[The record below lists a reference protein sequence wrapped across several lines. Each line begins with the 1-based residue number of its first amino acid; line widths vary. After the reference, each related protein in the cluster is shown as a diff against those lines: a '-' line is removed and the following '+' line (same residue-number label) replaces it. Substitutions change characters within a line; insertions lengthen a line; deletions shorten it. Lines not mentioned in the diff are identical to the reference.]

1 MTPVPTNPNR
11 LEIGESPMR
20 LKDKVA
26 LITGAGRGIGRAIA
40 LAYAREGAHLALAAR
55 SADQLEQTAQ
65 AAHSLGATTCVLA
78 VDVTAQEAV
87 DKMAR
92 RASERF
98 GTVDILVN
106 NAGIVGPIGA
116 LEDNDVESWVRTIQ
130 VNLVGTYLCCR
141 AVIPL
146 MEESGGGRIINLSGS
161 GATSAPYHLSAYGS
175 SKVAIIRL
183 TEILSL
189 ELADKNIQ
197 VNALGPGSIHTGMWE
212 EITDGAQA
220 VGDTELYEFG
230 LQVTGGGGASIDRAA
245 ELAVWLA
252 SDASTG
258 LSGRL
263 IHAVMDD
270 FPSLTPEIPAIM
282 ASDLYTLRRDEPP
295 RESTRPNSPV

>member
-1 MTPVPTNPNR
+1 MR
-11 LEIGESPMR
+11 LEN
-20 LKDKVA
+20 KVA

-40 LAYAREGAHLALAAR
+40 LAYAREGARLALAAR
-55 SADQLEQTAQ
+55 SPDELEETAQ
-65 AAHSLGATTCVLA
+65 AAQSLGASTCIVS
-78 VDVTAQEAV
+78 VDVTDQAAV
-87 DKMAR
+87 DSMAR
-92 RASERF
+92 QVEENF
-98 GTVDILVN
+98 GRIDILVN

-116 LEDNDVESWVRTIQ
+116 LEDNDVDSWVRTIQ

-141 AVIPL
+141 AVIPI
-146 MEESGGGRIINLSGS
+146 MTEGGGGRIINLSGS
-161 GATSAPYHLSAYGS
+161 GSTSAPYHLSAYGS
-175 SKVAIIRL
+175 SKAAVIRL

-197 VNALGPGSIHTGMWE
+197 VNALGPGSIHTRMWE
-212 EITDGAQA
+212 EITGQAQA

-252 SDASTG
+252 SDAAKG

-263 IHAVMDD
+263 IHAVADD
-270 FPSLTPEIPAIM
+270 FPSLTSKIPQIM

-295 RESTRPNSPV
+295 RESGRSSSPV

>member
-1 MTPVPTNPNR
+1 
-11 LEIGESPMR
+11 MR

-40 LAYAREGAHLALAAR
+40 LAYAREGAKLALAAR
-55 SADQLEQTAQ
+55 SLDELEATAQ
-65 AAHSLGATTCVLA
+65 AAQDLGAATCVIG
-78 VDVTAQEAV
+78 VDVTEPATVDRMAQQA
-87 DKMAR
+87 ATY
-92 RASERF
+92 F
-98 GTVDILVN
+98 GRIDILVN
-106 NAGIVGPIGA
+106 NAGIVGPVGA
-116 LEDNDVESWVRTIQ
+116 LEDNDVAAWVRTIQ
-130 VNLVGTYLCCR
+130 VNLVGAYLCCR
-141 AVIPL
+141 AVIPR
-146 MEESGGGRIINLSGS
+146 MAESGGGRIINLSGS

-175 SKVAIIRL
+175 SKAAIIRL
-183 TEILSL
+183 TEILAL

-197 VNALGPGSIHTGMWE
+197 VNALGPGSIHTRMWE
-212 EITDGAQA
+212 DITGQAQA

-252 SDASTG
+252 GDESRG

-270 FPSLTPEIPAIM
+270 FASLTPRIPDIM

-295 RESTRPNSPV
+295 REAGRGNSPV